1 MKTFKQALEGM
12 WIIPVFIVLLILSIL
27 GFQLLWDIAT

>member
-12 WIIPVFIVLLILSIL
+12 WIIPVFIILLILSIL

>member
-1 MKTFKQALEGM
+1 MKNFKDALEGM
-12 WIIPVFIVLLILSIL
+12 WIIPVLIVLLILSIL